1 MVEYKTLYE
10 ISMLLNSEQDV
21 RTLIRLAVDKVI
33 ESTQAQR
40 GMLLIADA
48 SGRFAFECAR
58 TADRTDIAKPDSQI
72 SRTVIQSVMES
83 GKTLV
88 IGNALADPK
97 FKASSSVRDLH
108 LLSIACAPL
117 RNDDETFGV
126 IYIDNRSLA
135 ALFNDTTRTLLDELS
150 RIISVPV
157 INSLSLR
164 ELLEQQR
171 HLQIELAEQKGYDRL
186 IGASPAMTNVLSLVN
201 QVADSDA
208 TVLITGESGTG
219 KELIA
224 RQIHQ
229 KSSRSLKEL
238 VVLDC
243 SAIAENLL
251 EAELFGHV
259 KGAFTGADTNK
270 PGWFEI
276 ADKSS
281 IFLDEI
287 GEMSPAAQK
296 KLLRLIQFGDY
307 TPVGSKKKKNA
318 DVRLIIATNR
328 NLEQMVKEGA
338 FREDLYY
345 RINVIALNL
354 PPLRERR
361 EDIVELADYFLK
373 RLAKENKKEITG
385 LTEEAARLLRG
396 YAYPGNI
403 RELRNII
410 QYAVILCNSGIIGAK
425 DLPLNLKPSSPCL
438 PVNTTKF
445 KEAKEQVVEKF
456 EKAFLCERL
465 AEAHG
470 NVALAARNAGMYK
483 KNFVDKLREYNIDPN
498 QFKTRRT

>member
-10 ISMLLNSEQDV
+10 ISMLLNSEQDI
-21 RTLIRLAVDKVI
+21 RTLLRLAVDKVI

-48 SGRFAFECAR
+48 AGRFAFECAR
-58 TADRTDIAKPDSQI
+58 NDDKTDIAKPDSEI
-72 SRTVIQSVMES
+72 SRTVIQSAMDS

-88 IGNALADPK
+88 IGNALTDPK
-97 FKASSSVRDLH
+97 FKASSSVRGLQ

-117 RNDDETFGV
+117 KNNDETFGV
-126 IYIDNRSLA
+126 VYIDNRSLA
-135 ALFNDTTRTLLDELS
+135 ALFDEKTRTLLEELS
-150 RIISVPV
+150 RIISVPI

-171 HLQIELAEQKGYDRL
+171 HLQLELAEQKGYDRL
-186 IGASPAMTNVLSLVN
+186 IGSSPAMTNVLTLVN

-251 EAELFGHV
+251 EAELFGNA
-259 KGAFTGADTNK
+259 KGAFTGADTAK
-270 PGWFEI
+270 QGWFEI

-287 GEMSPAAQK
+287 GELSPAAQK
-296 KLLRLIQFGDY
+296 KLLRLIQFGDF
-307 TPVGSKKKKNA
+307 TPVGSKKKKNV
-318 DVRLIIATNR
+318 DIRLIIATNR
-328 NLEQMVKEGA
+328 NLPQMVNEGA
-338 FREDLYY
+338 FREDLFY
-345 RINVIALNL
+345 RINVIEIKL

-361 EDIVELADYFLK
+361 EDIVELANYFMR
-373 RLAKENKKEITG
+373 RLARENKKEITG

-396 YAYPGNI
+396 YPYPGNI

-410 QYAVILCNSGIIGAK
+410 QYAVILCKGGVIGAEH
-425 DLPLNLKPSSPCL
+425 LPLDKKPSSPCL
-438 PVNTTKF
+438 PLHEKKF
-445 KEAKEQVVEKF
+445 KDAKEMVVGQF

-465 AEAHG
+465 TETNG
-470 NVALAARNAGMYK
+470 NIAQAARNAGMFK
-483 KNFVDKLREYNIDPN
+483 KNFIEKLREHNIDPS
-498 QFKTRRT
+498 QFKANHT